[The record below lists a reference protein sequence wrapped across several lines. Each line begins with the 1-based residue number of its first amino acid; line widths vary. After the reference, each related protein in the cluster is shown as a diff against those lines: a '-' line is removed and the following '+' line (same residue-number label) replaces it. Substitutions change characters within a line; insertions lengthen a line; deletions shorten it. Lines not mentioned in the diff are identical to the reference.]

1 MAEFCELN
9 ILSARRR
16 CGVTDETCAELAKL
30 GNITH
35 LELQYCPIT
44 NAGMALVSAGMPRL
58 EYCNVEGCKI
68 TCLGILALMR
78 QHRGLRVWGPGA
90 ACCQTCLP

>member
-1 MAEFCELN
+1 MAVFCELN
-9 ILSARRR
+9 SLSAHRR

-44 NAGMALVSAGMPRL
+44 NAGLALVSAGMPRL

-68 TCLGILALMR
+68 TCLGMLALMR
-78 QHRGLRVWGPGA
+78 HHRGLRVWGPGV